1 MNYYEVVRLLWD
13 QVIIY
18 LRKSR
23 SDDPSQTVEEVLAK
37 HEVQLQE
44 YAERELGGRIPEE
57 HIFREVVSGES
68 IEARIEIK
76 KVLARIEDPRIKGVL
91 VVDPQRLSRGDL
103 KDCGH
108 LMDALQFT
116 NTQVLTLSMTY
127 DLNNKMERKFFQDE
141 LLRGRDYYE
150 YVRDTLHRGRIAA
163 VKRGCYIGSTPP
175 YGFKRIKIGKDHTL
189 EPLEDQA
196 EIVRLIFDLYGR
208 ERMTPYE
215 IACKLIEMGVPG
227 PTEIPWDKNRVRFI
241 VHNVH
246 YIGKVIYNQRVST
259 PVMIDGQVVKK
270 EIVPPPEEIIVAEG
284 IHPAI
289 VSAEAWKLAQE
300 RIESNPRTN
309 TNTDLMNPLAGLL
322 YCSGCGKAMRRSP
335 FAKAKHRYNC
345 VTRPPCYK
353 SVKMD
358 DLIDHLILAL
368 ETAELPEL
376 KLKLKNQEGDS
387 RKIQEK
393 TLQRLEKQLAEYKE
407 QEMTQYELVETKKYT
422 PEVFEIRHSALVK
435 KMEECKEQIY
445 KAKLALPPSVNY
457 EERLLALEAAIAVLK
472 DPEADP
478 ETQNKILKAVIERI
492 DFTNIKSDPKNRVR
506 LPHKGKTDPFTLAI
520 NLRL

>member
-68 IEARIEIK
+68 IDARIEIK

-91 VVDPQRLSRGDL
+91 VIDPQRLSRGDL

-116 NTQVLTLSMTY
+116 NTQVLTLTMSY

-163 VKRGCYIGSTPP
+163 IKRGCYITSKPP
-175 YGFKRIKIGKDHTL
+175 YGFKRVKIGKDHTL
-189 EPLEDQA
+189 EPVEEQA
-196 EIVRLIFDLYGR
+196 DVVRLIFDLYGK
-208 ERMTPYE
+208 EKMSPYE
-215 IACKLIEMGVPG
+215 IACRLTEMGIPG
-227 PTEIPWDKNRVRFI
+227 PTELPWDKGRVRFI
-241 VHNVH
+241 LNNVH

-270 EIVPPPEEIIVAEG
+270 ELVPPPEEIIVADG
-284 IHPAI
+284 KHPAI
-289 VSAEAWKLAQE
+289 VSAEAWKLARE
-300 RIESNPRTN
+300 RFDTNPRTN
-309 TNTDLMNPLAGLL
+309 TGTDLVNPLAGLL
-322 YCSGCGKAMRRSP
+322 YCSGCGKAMRRST
-335 FAKAKHRYNC
+335 FTGAKPRYNC

-353 SVKMD
+353 SVKLE
-358 DLIDHLILAL
+358 DLLAALLDAL
-368 ETAELPEL
+368 EQAELPDL

-393 TLQRLEKQLAEYKE
+393 TLKRLERQLAEYRE
-407 QEMTQYELVETKKYT
+407 QELTQYELVETKKYT

-445 KAKLALPPSVNY
+445 KAKLALPASVDY
-457 EERLLALEAAIAVLK
+457 EERAMALEAAIAVLK
-472 DPEADP
+472 DPTATP
-478 ETQNKILKAVIERI
+478 AVQNKILKAIIERI
-492 DFTNIKSDPKNRVR
+492 DFTNIKSDPKNRTR
-506 LPHKGKTDPFTLAI
+506 LPNSGKTDPFTLAI
-520 NLRL
+520 TLRL